1 MVYAYKDYGDIP
13 PVLQS
18 EQVQQLIDRI
28 LRSQTLGGTPQLEW
42 IMHKD
47 VLEKLVEVHRSKCA
61 YCEQK
66 ISIVD
71 SSVFLTYYRPY
82 SQYYWLAYEWSNML
96 PVCKACYLYT
106 EHDFPVENEH
116 LHRVKTPPESR
127 QDWLPT
133 GIPFLKE
140 KPLLLNPEMDKPE
153 KYLIFNPDG
162 YIEAIEQNSRAINTI
177 EAYQLNKGQVV
188 VARKKKIELLFTRFE
203 KAITTFKRFDA
214 DNSPNQK
221 AMDEYFIPI
230 FNDLVEMS
238 KPEAEFSLLGR
249 SMLYQFNTFF
259 SDKLYKPKD
268 RKILRNAYHIYMKST
283 FPSWEAPVKSVK
295 KEEEE
300 VKKKIILEG
309 ISIDN
314 VKCFN
319 QIAINFPSL
328 KQQGNSVLITGTNG
342 NGKSTILQL
351 LALGLTGLHRP
362 PVAYGWTDVIK
373 SKEEE
378 AGFSILLDAYGDAY
392 SFDFD
397 IDLHDRISCNTH
409 HDYYNALLS
418 KIFILGYGT
427 GRKRYATKG
436 SQYRSFEPIASLF
449 GDNSFLKTMND
460 ERTSNYVTE
469 QFTQIKVI
477 INQILKGADDHSSI
491 QLSGYVGKV
500 FYFET
505 PTGKASVYSM
515 SDGFQTIFAWIFD
528 MLIRLIEAAYNIEKL
543 HEIYGVVLIDEL
555 DMHLN
560 LSWQRNF
567 LPVLESLFPN
577 IQFIVTTQSPF
588 TVQSVK
594 HNHITMLSLEGN
606 QVIAQPLIHEGK
618 AWAWT
623 THEIMLRMINHDM
636 DISNVMQ
643 AKLKEIQN
651 AFQVKEMK
659 TFKKLTKELNEALPQ
674 DSPYRNYLNSLVS
687 PSHTDKS
694 PMFDA

>member
-18 EQVQQLIDRI
+18 EQVKELIDRI

-47 VLEKLVEVHRSKCA
+47 VLGKLLEIHRSKCA

-66 ISIVD
+66 ISISN

-82 SQYYWLAYEWSNML
+82 AQYYWLAYEWSNML
-96 PVCKACYLYT
+96 PVCKACYLYA
-106 EHDFPVENEH
+106 EHDFPVENEQH
-116 LHRVKTPPESR
+116 HRVSSPPKLR
-127 QDWLPT
+127 QDWLPN

-153 KYLIFNPDG
+153 KYLVFNPEG
-162 YIEAIEQNSRAINTI
+162 YLEAIEQNSRAINTI
-177 EAYQLNKGQVV
+177 AAYQLNKGQVV
-188 VARKKKIELLFTRFE
+188 VARKKKIEAFFIRFE
-203 KAITTFKRFDA
+203 KAILTFKRFDA
-214 DNSPNQK
+214 DNSPSPK

-230 FNDLVEMS
+230 FEDLVSMS
-238 KPEAEFSLLGR
+238 NPEAEFSLLGK
-249 SMLYQFNTFF
+249 SMLYDFDTFF
-259 SDKLYKPKD
+259 CDRLYKPKD
-268 RKILRNAYHIYMKST
+268 RKILRNAYQIFMKDKFS
-283 FPSWEAPVKSVK
+283 SWKAPAK
-295 KEEEE
+295 KVQKEVEK

-314 VKCFN
+314 IKCFN
-319 QIAINFPSL
+319 QLTINFTST
-328 KQQGNSVLITGTNG
+328 KDKGNSVLITGTNG

-373 SKEEE
+373 SKNKE
-378 AGFSILLDAYGDAY
+378 ANFSILLAVFGERHT
-392 SFDFD
+392 FDFD
-397 IDLHDRISCNTH
+397 IDQHDCISCNTH
-409 HDYYNALLS
+409 RDYYDAMLS
-418 KIFILGYGT
+418 KILILGYGT
-427 GRKRYATKG
+427 GRKRYAEKG
-436 SQYRSFEPIASLF
+436 TQYRSFEAIASLF
-449 GDNSFLKTMND
+449 GENAFLKTMND
-460 ERTSNYVTE
+460 ERTTNHVNE
-469 QFTQIKVI
+469 HFGQIKSI
-477 INQILKGADDHSSI
+477 INRILEGASQNASI

-500 FYFET
+500 FYFDT

-528 MLIRLIEAAYNIEKL
+528 MLIRLIEAAYDIKKL
-543 HEIYGVVLIDEL
+543 DEIYGVVLIDEL

-560 LSWQRNF
+560 LNWQRNF
-567 LPVLESLFPN
+567 LPILEELFPN

-594 HNHITMLSLEGN
+594 HNHITMLTLEDD

-623 THEIMLRMINHDM
+623 TNEIMLRMINHNM
-636 DISNVMQ
+636 DISDVLQ
-643 AKLKEIQN
+643 Q
-651 AFQVKEMK
+651 
-659 TFKKLTKELNEALPQ
+659 KLTQIQLASKQNDIETFEKLSKELNEALPEN
-674 DSPYRNYLNSLVS
+674 SPYRNYLKPYLS
-687 PSHTDKS
+687 PTLLQ
-694 PMFDA
+694 